1 MQLEMIQAQASMI
14 DHDNLEEFRD
24 PQTFDL
30 EDEGYYNGFQ
40 IRTCYGDWHQGP
52 LTATSPSM
60 IYVCQKRM

>member
-1 MQLEMIQAQASMI
+1 MHLGMIQAQASMI

-30 EDEGYYNGFQ
+30 EDEGYYDGFQ
-40 IRTCYGDWHQGP
+40 IRACNGDWQQGP
-52 LTATSPSM
+52 LTDTSPSM